1 MYNAFY
7 KFWRNP
13 FEITPD
19 PSFLFS
25 TKGHKKALA
34 ALCCC
39 LRRRRGIGVLTGEAG
54 TGKTL
59 LICCLLRLLKH
70 SDIGYAYVF
79 NSRLSSLEFLQ
90 YVAADFG
97 LDAWS
102 KTKGQV
108 LHELSKYIVARH
120 QQRLTT
126 VIVVD
131 EAHDLSTEALEETR
145 LLTNLETAEEKLV
158 QILLVG
164 HLELDEKLDSLE
176 LRQLKQRI
184 AMRSHLEP
192 LDLEET
198 SGYIRHRLHLAGA
211 NADGC
216 ELFADEAIERIYC
229 HSRGIARLINTVCEN
244 ALTTAFLRQLS
255 TVPLDIID
263 EVAFDLRLNV
273 PSPARR
279 TEQNSDPAL
288 ESDDDP
294 AFTM

>member
-1 MYNAFY
+1 
-7 KFWRNP
+7 
-13 FEITPD
+13 
-19 PSFLFS
+19 
-25 TKGHKKALA
+25 
-34 ALCCC
+34 
-39 LRRRRGIGVLTGEAG
+39 
-54 TGKTL
+54 
-59 LICCLLRLLKH
+59 
-70 SDIGYAYVF
+70 VF

-145 LLTNLETAEEKLV
+145 LLTNLETAEEKLL

-164 HLELDEKLDSLE
+164 HSELDEKLDSLE

-198 SGYIRHRLHLAGA
+198 SGYIRHRMHLAGA
-211 NADGC
+211 NADGRD
-216 ELFADEAIERIYC
+216 LFADEAIERIYC

-244 ALTTAFLRQLS
+244 ALTTAFLRQL
-255 TVPLDIID
+255 TKVPPDIID

-279 TEQNSDPAL
+279 SEQNSDAAV

-294 AFTM
+294 AFMM

>member
-1 MYNAFY
+1 MYKAFY

-25 TKGHKKALA
+25 TKGHREALA

-39 LRRRRGIGVLTGEAG
+39 VRERKGIGVLTGEAG

-59 LICCLLRLLKH
+59 LIGCLLRLLKH
-70 SDIGYAYVF
+70 SDIAYAYVF

-120 QQRLTT
+120 QKQLTT
-126 VIVVD
+126 VVVVD

-145 LLTNLETAEEKLV
+145 LLTNLETAEEKLL

-164 HLELDEKLDSLE
+164 QPELDEKLDSLE

-184 AMRSHLEP
+184 ALRSHLEP

-198 SGYIRHRLHLAGA
+198 SGYIRHRLRLASAHAHAG
-211 NADGC
+211 
-216 ELFADEAIERIYC
+216 ELFPDETIERIYC
-229 HSRGIARLINTVCEN
+229 HARGIARLINAVCEN
-244 ALTTAFLRQLS
+244 ALTIAFLRQLTS
-255 TVPLDIID
+255 VPPDIID
-263 EVAFDLRLNV
+263 EVAFDLRLNIA
-273 PSPARR
+273 SPTQK
-279 TEQNSDPAL
+279 TEQSSDPML
-288 ESDDDP
+288 EADDDP
-294 AFTM
+294 AFMA